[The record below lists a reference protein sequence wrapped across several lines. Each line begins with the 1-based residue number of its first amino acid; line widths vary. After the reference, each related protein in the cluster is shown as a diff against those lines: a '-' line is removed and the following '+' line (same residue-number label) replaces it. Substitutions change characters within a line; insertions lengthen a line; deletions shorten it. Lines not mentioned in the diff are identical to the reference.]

1 MVEHSLWER
10 DAAGS
15 NPVIPTYKIH
25 FMKMYQEPNELQTF
39 TVEEFQVDFDNLIDR
54 VENGESFIITSK
66 HGNAVIVPYNEV
78 VEICEDVNVDFDE
91 IVKIHTDHEEGS

>member
-1 MVEHSLWER
+1 
-10 DAAGS
+10 
-15 NPVIPTYKIH
+15 
-25 FMKMYQEPNELQTF
+25 MKMYQEPNELQTF